1 LEGKA
6 VTSEKLGPRKLYL
19 SRALEVSIH
28 LGRILL
34 LTVACLVILRPFL
47 ALIAW
52 AIIIAIAGYPTY
64 HKLQRILGGRGRLAA
79 VLFAVFLMAVLIV
92 PIILLAQTLI
102 KGYQTFAEHLL
113 HDGTLAIPP
122 PPPNIESWPLIG
134 RPLNGIW
141 SLASTNLAAALK
153 SLAPQVKAL
162 ASGLLSASAGVGIG
176 VVQLFFSIVIA
187 GILLSNASGCA
198 AVSRSLANG
207 FFGNK
212 GAEFEELATATIRS
226 VSTGILGVA
235 LIQSLFASVGL
246 LVVGLPGAGLWI
258 LAFMIGAVLQ
268 VGGIV
273 LMPAIVYAFA
283 TVSTTKAVVFLI
295 WCIVVGLMDNVLRP
309 LLLGRGVAV
318 PIVVIFL
325 GVIGGFVAMGL
336 IGLFVGAVVLSV
348 GYKLF
353 QAWLD
358 HVEATT
364 EQNNAIRATEI

>member
-1 LEGKA
+1 M
-6 VTSEKLGPRKLYL
+6 TSEKLGPGKLYL

-28 LGRILL
+28 LGLILVL
-34 LTVACLVILRPFL
+34 AVACLVILRPFV
-47 ALIAW
+47 ALITW
-52 AIIIAIAGYPTY
+52 AIIIAVAGHPTY
-64 HKLQRILGGRGRLAA
+64 YKLQRILGGRSRLAA
-79 VLFAVFLMAVLIV
+79 VLFTVFLVAVLIV

-102 KGYQTFAEHLL
+102 EGYQTLAEHL
-113 HDGTLAIPP
+113 HGGTLAIPP

-141 SLASTNLAAALK
+141 SLASTNLGAALK

-176 VVQLFFSIVIA
+176 VVEFFFSIVIA
-187 GILLSNASGCA
+187 GILLSNARGCA

-207 FFGNK
+207 FFGGK

-226 VSTGILGVA
+226 VTTGILGVA
-235 LIQSLFASVGL
+235 LIQSLFASVGF
-246 LVVGLPGAGLWI
+246 LVVGLPGAGLWT
-258 LAFMIGAVLQ
+258 LVFLIGATLQ
-268 VGGIV
+268 VGGVV
-273 LMPAIVYAFA
+273 LIPAVVYAFA
-283 TVSTTKAVVFLI
+283 TFSTTKAVVFLI
-295 WCIVVGLMDNVLRP
+295 WCIVVGLMDNVLKP

-325 GVIGGFVAMGL
+325 GAIGGFIAMGL

-358 HVEATT
+358 DVEATS
-364 EQNNAIRATEI
+364 EKL

>member
-1 LEGKA
+1 MN
-6 VTSEKLGPRKLYL
+6 SEKLQPGKLYL
-19 SRALEVSIH
+19 IRALEVSIH
-28 LGRILL
+28 LGLILL
-34 LTVACLVILRPFL
+34 LAVACLAILRPFVV
-47 ALIAW
+47 LIVW
-52 AIIIAIAGYPTY
+52 AIIIAIAGHPSY

-79 VLFAVFLMAVLIV
+79 VLFTVFLMAVLIV
-92 PIILLAQTLI
+92 PIVLLAQTLI
-102 KGYQTFAEHLL
+102 EGYQTLAGHL
-113 HDGTLAIPP
+113 HDGTLVIPP

-134 RPLNGIW
+134 GPLNGLW

-176 VVQLFFSIVIA
+176 VVQLFFSLVIA
-187 GILLSNASGCA
+187 GILLSNATGCA

-207 FFGNK
+207 FLGNK

-226 VSTGILGVA
+226 VTTGILGVA
-235 LIQSLFASVGL
+235 LIQSLFASVGF
-246 LVVGLPGAGLWI
+246 LVVGLPGTGLWT
-258 LAFMIGAVLQ
+258 LVFVIGTVLQ

-273 LMPAIVYAFA
+273 LIPAVVYAFA
-283 TVSTTKAVVFLI
+283 TVGTTKAVAFLI
-295 WCIVVGLMDNVLRP
+295 WCIVVGLMDNVLKP

-325 GVIGGFVAMGL
+325 GAISGFIAMGV

-358 HVEATT
+358 DVEATT
-364 EQNNAIRATEI
+364 GAL